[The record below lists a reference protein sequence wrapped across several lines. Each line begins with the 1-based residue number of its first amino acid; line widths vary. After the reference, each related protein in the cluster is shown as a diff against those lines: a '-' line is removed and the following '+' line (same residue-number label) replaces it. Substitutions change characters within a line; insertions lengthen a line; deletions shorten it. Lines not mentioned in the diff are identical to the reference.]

1 MNNEIL
7 LKVDELLLSV
17 EKSSDYQKYLMLQ
30 DEIKKNK
37 EVTRLINEVRVLQKD
52 VTHHLDKRDLLE
64 EKQKELEDN
73 PLYREYQNVVAEI
86 NNTFAIIES
95 TINNYFYHKLN

>member
-30 DEIKKNK
+30 EKIKKNK

-86 NNTFAIIES
+86 NNTFAVIEG